1 MKTTR
6 SLSLIS
12 NTFSGMCLSAN
23 CSLRLVSRWER
34 SFSVPTWSQSR
45 CQDFLQKYLRIC
57 NLVGCFPDAIGG
69 ICYDTIQPGSISP
82 RWSTEVR
89 IWRQCTSSRHR
100 ASLLTIEDIF
110 TLSLLQQPQGT
121 WNVGHDQFFKS
132 NVKRPWGEAILLKI
146 SCHALINS
154 SNLQAGLISSLALSI
169 FA

>member
-1 MKTTR
+1 
-6 SLSLIS
+6 
-12 NTFSGMCLSAN
+12 MCLSAN

-34 SFSVPTWSQSR
+34 SFSVPTWSQEVKTFFRNVLTISH
-45 CQDFLQKYLRIC
+45 
-57 NLVGCFPDAIGG
+57 LVGCFPDAIGG

-89 IWRQCTSSRHR
+89 IWRQCIQRHK

-121 WNVGHDQFFKS
+121 WNVGHDQFFEI
-132 NVKRPWGEAILLKI
+132 NVKKPWGKTILLKI

-154 SNLQAGLISSLALSI
+154 SNLQEGLILLATWSI
-169 FA
+169 LHKIRTKLQPFGQLY

>member
-1 MKTTR
+1 
-6 SLSLIS
+6 
-12 NTFSGMCLSAN
+12 MCLSAN

-57 NLVGCFPDAIGG
+57 HLVGCFPDAIGW

-82 RWSTEVR
+82 RWSTEVK
-89 IWRQCTSSRHR
+89 IWRQCIQRHK

-121 WNVGHDQFFKS
+121 WNVERDQFFKS
-132 NVKRPWGEAILLKI
+132 NAKKPWGETILLKV
-146 SCHALINS
+146 SCHTLINS
-154 SNLQAGLISSLALSI
+154 SNLQEGLLATYSI